1 MPTSLQIFDDIA
13 RIYAGPANH
22 SEGRFSYY
30 NRSARPGVVTIRA
43 ALQEWFE
50 RYPQEHQSELRARF
64 RSGNDRNFD
73 SAFFELF
80 LHELLLRLKCKVEVH
95 PSPPGAGG
103 KAPDFLVTPENG
115 EQFYLEAIVAT
126 AMSTEEAARQAVIDL
141 VYDQIDRLESPN
153 FFISIGTMEGVATR
167 QPSGKRIRV
176 FLEERLAALDPDEV
190 AAEYTERQR
199 DLPSWVYEEQGLK
212 IEFGV
217 VPKSPEGRLK
227 EGGRAIGIFG
237 MKTRWGSDAPS
248 LRDAVTK
255 KGGRYGDLG
264 LPYVVAV
271 NPISEW
277 GMEHIDAMEAL
288 FGTETFI
295 FESRVS
301 EPRMVRNP
309 DGAFRSK
316 GGPTYT
322 RVSAVLVAFGAHP
335 PSLASLPLRLYH
347 NPWAKYPY
355 SGPLCQLDQA
365 VPEGDTM
372 QRVSGTTVAALFGL
386 PPDWPGR

>member
-1 MPTSLQIFDDIA
+1 MATSLRIFDEIE
-13 RIYAGPANH
+13 RTHAGPANY
-22 SEGRFSYY
+22 SEGHFSYY
-30 NRSARPGVVTIRA
+30 NRSARPGVVAIRA
-43 ALQEWFE
+43 VLQEWFE
-50 RYPQEHQSELRARF
+50 RYPGNHQSELHARF
-64 RSGNDRNFD
+64 RSANDRNFD

-103 KAPDFLVTPENG
+103 KNPDFLVTGEDG

-126 AMSTEEAARQAVIDL
+126 AMSTEEAAREAITDL
-141 VYDQIDRLESPN
+141 AYDQIDKLESPN
-153 FFISIGTMEGVATR
+153 FFIHIRAMEGVSSR
-167 QPSGKRIRV
+167 QPSGKRIRA
-176 FLEERLAALDPDEV
+176 FLKKQIESLNPDHV
-190 AAEYTERQR
+190 AAEYTDRLL
-199 DLPSWVYEEQGLK
+199 DFPSWVYEEDGLK

-227 EGGRAIGIFG
+227 EGGRAIGVFP

-248 LRDAVTK
+248 IRDAVTK

-264 LPYVVAV
+264 LPYVIAV
-271 NPISEW
+271 NAISEW
-277 GMEHIDAMEAL
+277 GLEHIDAMEAF
-288 FGTETFI
+288 FGTETFL
-295 FESRVS
+295 FEPGVS

-335 PSLASLPLRLYH
+335 ASLATLSLRLYH

-355 SGPLCQLDQA
+355 RGPLCQLDQA
-365 VPEGDTM
+365 VPEADTM
-372 QRVSGTTVAALFGL
+372 RRVAGTTVASLFGL